1 MRKIGIGITT
11 FQRPEIFKLCM
22 EQVTKYLPEDSKVY
36 IAKDVPNISKAKNEC
51 LEALKDCDHIFLFD
65 DDCFPIAKNWHVPF
79 IAADLKHLLYMKPHH
94 GLGINKGTYTIYA
107 ECSGVFMY
115 LTKEVIEKVG
125 YFGNYGRYGFEHAG
139 YSHRIN
145 KAGLTPYKYMTLNG
159 TEKYIHSL
167 DLDGAFKGIKAK
179 PSLSIDEVKSSIEI
193 NKIIYAKEIT
203 D

>member
-11 FQRPEIFKLCM
+11 FNRPDIFKLCL
-22 EQVTKYLPEDSKVY
+22 EQVTKYLPENSKVY

-51 LEALKDCDHIFLFD
+51 LEALKDCEHIFLFD
-65 DDCFPIAKNWHVPF
+65 DDCFPIAKDWHLPF
-79 IAADLKHLLYMKPHH
+79 IAAGLKHLLYMKPHH
-94 GLGINKGTYTIYA
+94 GISSNKGVYTVFT

-139 YSHRIN
+139 YTHRIY
-145 KAGLTPYKYMTLNG
+145 KAGLIPSKYMTLNG
-159 TEKYIHSL
+159 TEKLIHSL
-167 DLDGAFKGIKAK
+167 DLDGPFNGIEAK
-179 PSLSIDEVKSSIEI
+179 PSLTVEEVKNSLQI
-193 NKIIYAKEIT
+193 NKIVYAKEIT